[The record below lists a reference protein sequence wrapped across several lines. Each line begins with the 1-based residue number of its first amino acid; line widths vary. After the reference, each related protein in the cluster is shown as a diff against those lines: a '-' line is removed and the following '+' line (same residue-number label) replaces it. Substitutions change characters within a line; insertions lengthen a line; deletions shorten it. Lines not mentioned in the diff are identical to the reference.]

1 MKKGR
6 PAHTLSALATSV
18 TVAAVR
24 AAMFRE
30 SSTIWVRESRVGK
43 RALDREWLTVD
54 VDGQPVRVKLARLDG
69 EVLNATP
76 EWEDVATAAK
86 ALNRP
91 AKVVLAA
98 ALAAAHRR
106 G

>member
-1 MKKGR
+1 
-6 PAHTLSALATSV
+6 
-18 TVAAVR
+18 
-24 AAMFRE
+24 
-30 SSTIWVRESRVGK
+30 
-43 RALDREWLTVD
+43 
-54 VDGQPVRVKLARLDG
+54 VKLARLDG